1 MTRLEDL
8 RQKRY
13 LFVGGLHRSGTT
25 VLGRMLG
32 RNEAC
37 SGFFDTGAKMD
48 EGQFLQDVYPPDTA
62 FGSSGVFGLDARAHL
77 TEASPLAA
85 PAKAERLLSQWAEHW
100 DMSKP
105 WLVEKTP
112 GNLLM
117 ARYLRAVAPSSA
129 FVFITRHPVAVALA
143 THRWSEVSLPV
154 MIEHWLHAHRVM
166 WRDLATLDRWVVVK
180 YEALVA
186 DPAARMADICHAV
199 GLPPGPVAEPVR
211 PNVNA
216 GYQAQFLTGGKGAY
230 LHGGKPAGLAGGQK
244 VSLVKRMKRGL
255 RRRGFTVS
263 SNPKEQRYIETLY
276 GDRIAAAGYRVADFD
291 AFERGVI
298 RAGDTL
304 PDVR

>member
-1 MTRLEDL
+1 MTDVEEMRAK
-8 RQKRY
+8 QY

-25 VLGRMLG
+25 VLGRILG
-32 RNEAC
+32 QNPAC

-62 FGSSGVFGLDARAHL
+62 YGSSGVFGFDARAHL
-77 TEASPLAA
+77 TEDSPLATPENA
-85 PAKAERLLSQWAEHW
+85 ARLLEQWSGHW
-100 DMSKP
+100 DLSKP

-117 ARYLRAVAPSSA
+117 ARYLRAVAPDSA

-154 MIEHWLHAHRVM
+154 MIEHWLHAHRLM
-166 WRDLATLDRWVVVK
+166 WQDLATLDRWVVVK

-186 DPAARMADICHAV
+186 DPAARMADIAEAV
-199 GLPPGPVAEPVR
+199 GLPPGPVAETVR
-211 PNVNA
+211 ANVNA
-216 GYQAQFLTGGKGAY
+216 GYQKQFLSGGKGAY
-230 LHGGKPAGLAGGQK
+230 LHGAKPGGLIAGQK
-244 VSLVKRMKRGL
+244 YSLVKRLKRGL
-255 RRRGFTVS
+255 RRRGFTVA
-263 SNPKEQRYIETLY
+263 SNPREQAAIDRLY
-276 GDRIAAAGYRVADFD
+276 GERIAAAGYQVADFD

-298 RAGDTL
+298 RTGDAL

>member
-1 MTRLEDL
+1 MTDVEDM
-8 RQKRY
+8 RAKQY

-25 VLGRMLG
+25 MLG
-32 RNEAC
+32 RILGQNPAC

-62 FGSSGVFGLDARAHL
+62 YGSSGVFGFDVRAHL
-77 TEASPLAA
+77 TEDSPLATPEHA
-85 PAKAERLLSQWAEHW
+85 ARLLEQWAGHW
-100 DMSKP
+100 DLSKP

-117 ARYLRAVAPSSA
+117 ARYLRAVAPDSA

-154 MIEHWLHAHRVM
+154 MIEHWLHAHRLM
-166 WRDLATLDRWVVVK
+166 WQDLAKLDRWAVVK

-186 DPAARMADICHAV
+186 DPTARMADICDAV
-199 GLPPGPVAEPVR
+199 GLPAGPVAETVR
-211 PNVNA
+211 ANVNA
-216 GYQAQFLTGGKGAY
+216 GYQRQFLTGGKGAY
-230 LHGGKPAGLAGGQK
+230 LHGPKQGGFVQRQK
-244 VSLVKRMKRGL
+244 YSLVKRMKRGL

-263 SNPKEQRYIETLY
+263 SNPREQATIARLY
-276 GDRIAAAGYRVADFD
+276 DDRIAAAGYQVADFD
-291 AFERGVI
+291 TFDRGVI
-298 RAGDTL
+298 RPGDPL